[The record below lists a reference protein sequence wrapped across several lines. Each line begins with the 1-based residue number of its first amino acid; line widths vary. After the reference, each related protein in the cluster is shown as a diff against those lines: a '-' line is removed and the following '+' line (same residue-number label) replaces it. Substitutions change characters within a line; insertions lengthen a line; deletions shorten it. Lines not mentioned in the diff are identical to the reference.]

1 MVSTRLSRHC
11 GSAHLPLGCPAHTL
25 LPVGPKEPSP
35 IVVLCTG
42 RSSRL
47 ASSDVQEFSLQSLVS
62 VRRNKPGEM
71 RMANQDKRS
80 LDDVRRS
87 EREPGTPGTPGTLQ
101 AARARDDICDNVN
114 GDEEGVMIAFTIGM
128 RGSLT
133 EHEARAAAR
142 AWRKTIAQYPKA
154 CVCIGIAGY
163 DSDPRELWRIPEASR
178 HVRRWARFA

>member
-1 MVSTRLSRHC
+1 
-11 GSAHLPLGCPAHTL
+11 
-25 LPVGPKEPSP
+25 
-35 IVVLCTG
+35 
-42 RSSRL
+42 
-47 ASSDVQEFSLQSLVS
+47 
-62 VRRNKPGEM
+62 
-71 RMANQDKRS
+71 MANQDKRS

-101 AARARDDICDNVN
+101 AARARDDICDNVH

-178 HVRRWARFA
+178 HVRRWARFADLNDIFDAARTPLDPASLSVLAKCGAFKDVEPETVPIAEPTIGTKH